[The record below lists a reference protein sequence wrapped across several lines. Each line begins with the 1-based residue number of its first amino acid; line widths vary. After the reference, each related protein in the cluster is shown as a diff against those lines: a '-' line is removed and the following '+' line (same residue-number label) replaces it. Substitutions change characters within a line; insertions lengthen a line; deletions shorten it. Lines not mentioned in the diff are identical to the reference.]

1 VADVAISRDQHLAL
15 ESRVST
21 LENKNITQ
29 EIEIAVLKSNQKE
42 VDKKL
47 DKIDNNIS
55 KLTWIVISAVVL
67 AILNSVFDGGIHI

>member
-1 VADVAISRDQHLAL
+1 MSEVVVTRDQYLAL
-15 ESRVST
+15 EGRVSS

-29 EIEIAVLKSNQKE
+29 EIAIAVLKSNQKE

-55 KLTWIVISAVVL
+55 KLTWIVITAVVL
-67 AILNSVFDGGIHI
+67 AILQSVFKGGIHI